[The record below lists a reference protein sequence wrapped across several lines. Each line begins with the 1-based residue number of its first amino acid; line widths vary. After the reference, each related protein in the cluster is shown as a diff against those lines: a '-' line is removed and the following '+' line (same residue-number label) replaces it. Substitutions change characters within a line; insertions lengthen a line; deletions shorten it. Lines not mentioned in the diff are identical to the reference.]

1 MKLSHEDL
9 KRLYQSSGAATV
21 KEEGAC
27 PSDDL
32 LMSSFLP
39 ETSEGDKFRVADHVA
54 GCSSCRAKFELAKE
68 ILSGAARLARESEGV
83 ALTEAEAA
91 GLKQRAAARLRE
103 PEKGR
108 SFFFRF
114 RYASAAAGLILI
126 MAAILLVLRTPQD
139 KDAGAMRGEAGA
151 AVVLLTPRGVQKTLP
166 LSFEWRPYPGAEA
179 YELKLLDEKL
189 EIVWA
194 SGRIKATSLGLPPG
208 PAEGLKRG
216 DGYYWKVS
224 VFSGDEI
231 LQESNL
237 QSFQLQE

>member
-39 ETSEGDKFRVADHVA
+39 ETSEEDKFRVADHVA
-54 GCSSCRAKFELAKE
+54 GCGSCRAKFELARE

-83 ALTEAEAA
+83 ALTEAEVA
-91 GLKQRAAARLRE
+91 GLKQQAAARLRE

-108 SFFFRF
+108 SFLFRF
-114 RYASAAAGLILI
+114 RYASAAAGLIMI
-126 MAAILLVLRTPQD
+126 GVAILLLLRTPQD
-139 KDAGAMRGEAGA
+139 KDAGAMRGEAAA
-151 AVVLLTPRGVQKTLP
+151 AVVLLTPHGVQKTLP
-166 LSFEWRPYPGAEA
+166 LRFEWQPYPGAEA
-179 YELKLLDEKL
+179 YEVKLLDEKL
-189 EIVWA
+189 DIVWA
-194 SGRIKATSLGLPPG
+194 SGRIRTTSLDLPPG
-208 PAEGLKRG
+208 PSEGLKRG
-216 DGYYWKVS
+216 AGYYWKVS
-224 VFSGDEI
+224 VFSDNEI

-237 QSFQLQE
+237 RTFQLQE